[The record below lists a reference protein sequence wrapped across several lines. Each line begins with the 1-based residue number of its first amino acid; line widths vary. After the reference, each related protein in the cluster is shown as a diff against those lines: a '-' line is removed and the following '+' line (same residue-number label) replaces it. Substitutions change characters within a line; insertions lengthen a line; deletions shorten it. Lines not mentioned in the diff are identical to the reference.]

1 MKVRDGIKKIFP
13 NFLSMKKALIIL
25 GFLSLAKMTHA
36 QVVTTS
42 NSQLSTLAGSEV
54 AIKTTGNVSIAQD
67 VSNAK
72 VDLELSGGPQ
82 TVSENLT
89 LRKLTLSGSGEKTIS
104 KNLTITENIDFIL
117 GILKPSASA
126 KIVYTGAFAG
136 ITGGG
141 DNSYVDG
148 LFYNQSTGAQLF
160 PVGTSGLY
168 APATLISGDAQK
180 EVGIQVV
187 KQSLNTIPATDSD
200 IKKVDPDHYWEVTS
214 VSVADIGSQ
223 IKLSLNGTD
232 PSLALDQGLSV
243 VVVQAN
249 NTVDP
254 VDGLGSS
261 SYDNS
266 SVTSQRVFTKSFLG
280 VGASE
285 EVVVSVID
293 IITPRLDQH
302 NDFLRVLNIEK
313 FDIRKVKLLDR
324 YGFSIKEWSDFTNY
338 DDTNTPNQDGF
349 DFNKLGSG
357 NYICVVEYG
366 NADSKIQSIQ
376 QMVSVI
382 KN

>member
-1 MKVRDGIKKIFP
+1 
-13 NFLSMKKALIIL
+13 MKKALIL
-25 GFLSLAKMTHA
+25 VGFVGLAAIGYA

-42 NSQLSTLAGSEV
+42 GSQLATSAGSEIS
-54 AIKTTGNVSIAQD
+54 IKTTGNVTIAQD
-67 VSNAK
+67 VSNSK
-72 VDLELSGGPQ
+72 VNLELSGGSQ
-82 TVSENLT
+82 IISENLT
-89 LRKLTLSGSGEKTIS
+89 LRKLTLSGSGDKTIS
-104 KNLTITENIDFIL
+104 KNVTITENIDLIL

-126 KIVYTGAFAG
+126 KVVFAGAFEG

-148 LFYNQSTGAQLF
+148 FFYNQSTGAQLF

-168 APATLISGDAQK
+168 APATLISGNVQK

-187 KQSLNTIPATDSD
+187 KQSLNATPSADSD
-200 IKKVDPDHYWEVTS
+200 IKKVDPDHYWEVTA

-223 IKLSLNGTD
+223 IKLSLNGVD
-232 PSLALDQGLSV
+232 PSLAFDQGLSLA
-243 VVVQAN
+243 VVQAN
-249 NTVDP
+249 NTTDP

-266 SVTSQRVFTKSFLG
+266 SVTSRRVFTKSLLG

-293 IITPRLDQH
+293 IITPKIDQH
-302 NDFLRVLNIEK
+302 NDFLKVLNIEK
-313 FDIRKVKLLDR
+313 FEIRKVRLFDR

-338 DDTNTPNQDGF
+338 DDLNAPNQDGY
-349 DFNKLGSG
+349 DFNKLSSG

-366 NADSKIQSIQ
+366 NADSGTRSIQ

-382 KN
+382 KH